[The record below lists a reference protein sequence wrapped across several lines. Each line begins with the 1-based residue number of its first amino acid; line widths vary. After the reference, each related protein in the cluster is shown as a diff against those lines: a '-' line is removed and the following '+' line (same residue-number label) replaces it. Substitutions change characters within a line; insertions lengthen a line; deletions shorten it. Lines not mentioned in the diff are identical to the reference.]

1 MTIDITWAG
10 NDAEFVGGADL
21 RDKTEL
27 VGLPFRITGIFF
39 TRNDKGI
46 EYANVEAEDKD
57 GEEFDF
63 IDSSTTG
70 IKHQLATFLGLKG
83 ITPKYDGEVY
93 QVNIVCPKGLRVSE
107 YEVQDMRGQAKMA
120 KTYYLTSGGRA
131 ARRAKENAGTPAAGT
146 KAKTA

>member
-39 TRNDKGI
+39 TRNEKGI

-57 GEEFDF
+57 GEEFEF

-70 IKHQLATFLGLKG
+70 IKHQLSTFLGLKG

-93 QVNIVCPKGLRVSE
+93 EVNIVAPKGLRVSE
-107 YEVQDMRGQAKMA
+107 YEVQDMRGNTKMA

-131 ARRAKENAGTPAAGT
+131 AR
-146 KAKTA
+146 KAKAGADAKAKSA